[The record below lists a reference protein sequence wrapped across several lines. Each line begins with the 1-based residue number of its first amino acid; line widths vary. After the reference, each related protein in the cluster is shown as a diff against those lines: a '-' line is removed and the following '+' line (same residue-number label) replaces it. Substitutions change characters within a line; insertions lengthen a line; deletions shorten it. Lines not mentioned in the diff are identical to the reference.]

1 LKQKPQ
7 AGDPTQFRFSTDD
20 LPERDRLAIWREV
33 IGRTIAPLDLAPLGD
48 GPFLSEAS
56 TRLLPELDVT
66 AISISNVRSRRTRE
80 LTADGNDDILLVS
93 IDQGGG
99 VLSQRGR
106 EVTMEHGTG
115 ILLSNAEVSSVE
127 LRTPSRGRSLR
138 MPRKALAPLLR
149 NPDDAI
155 MRPIPAS
162 NEALRLLGAYIAALD
177 RMPELSAPTLR
188 HLVSNHLHGLIA
200 AAAGATGDALEA
212 AQRRGLRAAR
222 LNAIK
227 LDLARNIGRRDLS
240 AEWAAERH
248 GISPSYVRRLFESGG
263 TTFSEFVLE
272 ARLTFAHGLLT
283 DARHAARTI
292 STIAYLAG
300 FGDLSYFN
308 RTFRR
313 RFGASPSD
321 LRAAARERD

>member
-1 LKQKPQ
+1 
-7 AGDPTQFRFSTDD
+7 
-20 LPERDRLAIWREV
+20 V
-33 IGRTIAPLDLAPLGD
+33 IGRTIARLDLAPLGD

-80 LTADGNDDILLVS
+80 LTADGNDDILLVT
-93 IDQGGG
+93 IDQGSG
-99 VLSQRGR
+99 VLSRRGR
-106 EVTMEHGTG
+106 DVTMEHGTG

-127 LRTPSRGRSLR
+127 LRAPSCGRSLR

-149 NPDDAI
+149 GLDDAI

-177 RMPELSAPTLR
+177 RMPELTAPSLR
-188 HLVSNHLHGLIA
+188 HLVSSHLHDLIA
-200 AAAGATGDALEA
+200 AAAGAGGDALEVV
-212 AQRRGLRAAR
+212 QGRGLRAAR

-227 LDLARNIGRRDLS
+227 LDVARNIGRRDLS
-240 AEWAAERH
+240 AEWVALRQ
-248 GISPSYVRRLFESGG
+248 GISPSYVRRLFESDGV
-263 TTFSEFVLE
+263 TFTEFVLE
-272 ARLTFAHGLLT
+272 ARLTYAHRLLT
-283 DARHAARTI
+283 NARHADRTI
-292 STIAYLAG
+292 SAIAFLAG

-321 LRAAARERD
+321 LRAVSREHD